1 MAVVGHFY
9 FSIFLR
15 LTWEFLG
22 LESERGD
29 SVCWPNNKI
38 IDVQTHRWNSN
49 IKYFCF
55 SNLNV
60 VFSQSFSLA
69 NLSLLRIM
77 VTFKFYIIVKLWVK
91 IFVHI
96 FSYVKNTLWAKIIE
110 TCHIFLK
117 TNAQTLIDK
126 IKSDNYL
133 NMEDSDFY
141 PFLQF
146 LFTSNFFVWVV
157 NCGNAHRVH
166 AQYCYSYSI

>member
-1 MAVVGHFY
+1 MAVVNNFY

-22 LESERGD
+22 LQSERGG

-38 IDVQTHRWNSN
+38 IDVQTYRRNSN

-91 IFVHI
+91 IFVQI
-96 FSYVKNTLWAKIIE
+96 FSYLKNIMYAKIIE

-117 TNAQTLIDK
+117 QTVK
-126 IKSDNYL
+126 HWMTKSKG
-133 NMEDSDFY
+133 
-141 PFLQF
+141 Q
-146 LFTSNFFVWVV
+146 LFEHW
-157 NCGNAHRVH
+157 G
-166 AQYCYSYSI
+166 